1 MDDHGRRLLR
11 AGMRLCLLAL
21 LTGLALPAFA
31 NPRMA
36 LAAHVGGMMNGIFLL
51 VAGLAWRELEL
62 AARWR
67 SVAFFTLLAGTYG
80 NWASTTAAAAWGTRS
95 LTPIAGAGFGAGRAQ
110 ETIVTAGLVVV
121 GVAMLAATTALLVG
135 LRRRR

>member
-1 MDDHGRRLLR
+1 MDDRGRRLLR
-11 AGMRLCLLAL
+11 AGMLLCLLAL
-21 LTGLALPAFA
+21 VTGLALPAFA

-62 AARWR
+62 SGRWR
-67 SVAFFTLLAGTYG
+67 SIAFAALLAGTYG
-80 NWASTTAAAAWGTRS
+80 NWASTLAAAAWGTRT
-95 LTPIAGAGFGAGRAQ
+95 LTPIAGAGFGAGAAQ
-110 ETIVTAGLVVV
+110 EAIVGAGLVAV
-121 GVAMLAATTALLVG
+121 GVTMLVATAALLAG